1 MGTIDIDYTSLGV
14 GLLLLLIPVYFLW
27 RFKTGLLKPILTGAV
42 RMIIQLF
49 FIGVYLRFLFE
60 WNNPFINCWWVIIMV
75 GVAAETAVTRT
86 HLKRHIL
93 MIPISV
99 GFLVTVVLVGLYFL
113 GFVLRLDNIFSAQYF
128 IPVFGII
135 MGNML
140 GVNVIGL
147 NTYYAGLKREQQ
159 LYYYLLGNGATRS
172 EAIAPFIRQAL
183 IKAFSPGI
191 ANMAV
196 TGLVALP
203 GTMIGQIL
211 GGSSPHVAIKYQIM
225 IVVITVASSMLSLMI
240 TIMLASRKSFDSYGR
255 LLQVHKE
262 GKRK

>member
-1 MGTIDIDYTSLGV
+1 MPSI
-14 GLLLLLIPVYFLW
+14 
-27 RFKTGLLKPILTGAV
+27 
-42 RMIIQLF
+42 
-49 FIGVYLRFLFE
+49 
-60 WNNPFINCWWVIIMV
+60 
-75 GVAAETAVTRT
+75 
-86 HLKRHIL
+86 
-93 MIPISV
+93 
-99 GFLVTVVLVGLYFL
+99 
-113 GFVLRLDNIFSAQYF
+113 F

-147 NTYYAGLKREQQ
+147 NTYYAGLRREQQ
-159 LYYYLLGNGATRS
+159 LYYFLLGNGATRN
-172 EAIAPFIRQAL
+172 EAIAPFVRQVL

-225 IVVITVASSMLSLMI
+225 IVVITVVASMLSLMM
-240 TIMLASRKSFDSYGR
+240 TIFLASRKSFDSYGR
-255 LLQVHKE
+255 LLRVHKDT
-262 GKRK
+262 KRK